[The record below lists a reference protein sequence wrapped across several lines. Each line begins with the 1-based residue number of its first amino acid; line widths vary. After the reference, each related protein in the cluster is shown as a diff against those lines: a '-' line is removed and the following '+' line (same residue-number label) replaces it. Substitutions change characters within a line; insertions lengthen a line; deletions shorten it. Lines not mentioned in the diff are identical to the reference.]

1 MTSGQDLYLQLQD
14 KLRSLEAALVE
25 LPKRGRASAQTE
37 RDYRIALA
45 QETLRL
51 RESGQPATIIGDL
64 VRGNREI
71 AKLRF
76 ERDVAQTIYEAAQ
89 ETIRVWKLEATLMEA
104 QMQREWTRRE

>member
-25 LPKRGRASAQTE
+25 LPRRGRASAQAE
-37 RDYRIALA
+37 HDYRVALA

-64 VRGNREI
+64 VRGDRAV

-76 ERDVAQTIYEAAQ
+76 ERDVALTVYEAAQ
-89 ETIRVWKLEATLMEA
+89 ETIRVWKLEASLMEA